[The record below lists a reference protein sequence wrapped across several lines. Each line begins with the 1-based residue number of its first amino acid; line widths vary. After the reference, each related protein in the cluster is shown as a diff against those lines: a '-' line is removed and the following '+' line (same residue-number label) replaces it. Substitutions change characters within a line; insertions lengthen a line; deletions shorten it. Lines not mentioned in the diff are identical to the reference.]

1 MPMKRIFT
9 TMAVLNALALVTAF
23 ALGLVF
29 MRERQAGISAPAG
42 DQPLQMNW
50 FTGHMAVGIIAAL
63 FTLLVH
69 CLIFTYFLGT
79 GRWVKEV
86 GRAYQLPD
94 GDLPLKTREF
104 KRRVFPPALFAM
116 LSTIAAV
123 ASGGGAQT
131 SVTSFWSLS
140 HPVLTTIALIIN
152 AWAYVV
158 EFRIIA
164 ANTAVMDQVM
174 AEVDVR
180 QRAAGNAGD
189 VTSPAAEQ
197 S

>member
-1 MPMKRIFT
+1 MKRIFT
-9 TMAVLNALALVTAF
+9 TMAILNAIALVAAY

-29 MRERQAGISAPAG
+29 MQERQAGASAPAG
-42 DQPLQMNW
+42 HQPLGLDW
-50 FTGHMAVGIIAAL
+50 FTGHMVIAIIAAL

-104 KRRVFPPALFAM
+104 KRKVFPPALFAM

-123 ASGGGAQT
+123 ASGAGAQT
-131 SVTSFWSLS
+131 SLTSFWSLS
-140 HPVLTTIALIIN
+140 HPVLTTLALLIN
-152 AWAYVV
+152 AWAYIV

-164 ANTAVMDQVM
+164 ANSVVMDQVM
-174 AEVDVR
+174 AEVER
-180 QRAAGNAGD
+180 RRAQEAE
-189 VTSPAAEQ
+189 TSA
-197 S
+197 

>member
-1 MPMKRIFT
+1 MKRIFT
-9 TMAVLNALALVTAF
+9 TMAVLNAIALLSAF

-29 MRERQAGISAPAG
+29 MQERQAGTSAPAG
-42 DQPLQMNW
+42 NQPLGLTW
-50 FTGHMAVGIIAAL
+50 FTGHMVVGMIAAL

-86 GRAYQLPD
+86 ARAYQLPD
-94 GDLPLKTREF
+94 ADLPLKTREF
-104 KRRVFPPALFAM
+104 KRKVFPPALFAM

-123 ASGGGAQT
+123 ATGGGAQT
-131 SVTSFWSLS
+131 SLTSFWSLS
-140 HPVLTTIALIIN
+140 HPVLTTLALFIN
-152 AWAYVV
+152 GWAYII

-164 ANTAVMDQVM
+164 ANSVVMEQVM
-174 AEVDVR
+174 AEVEKR
-180 QRAAGNAGD
+180 K
-189 VTSPAAEQ
+189 AEEAEG